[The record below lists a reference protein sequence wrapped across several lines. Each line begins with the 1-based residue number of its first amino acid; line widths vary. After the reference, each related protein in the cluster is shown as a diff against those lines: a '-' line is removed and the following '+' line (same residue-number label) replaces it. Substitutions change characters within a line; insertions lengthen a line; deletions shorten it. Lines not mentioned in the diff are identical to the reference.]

1 MKNSSDEEG
10 VPINVRFEYL
20 NTNEELV
27 LSDRYTVNL
36 NVIKNKFEDFEEARI
51 TIINKCDFRT
61 LEERFNYFM
70 FDKEKLSFIKK
81 DQDISCYLA
90 LPPNPKDKKNKK
102 EKIPEPKD
110 LIMINCNYFAEHIC
124 DILQKET
131 STYTDSEENKS
142 ISTKNMEV
150 KRIIN
155 YLKEYFKND
164 YFAENFIK
172 NNGITYLDKIITHNK
187 GNMRAYGLQSI
198 SKLLDFQNAHEYFY
212 KNLELLSNLYE
223 IAVTEDRENIKGS
236 SHSLDLII
244 KIIGGSEE
252 RAMYIID
259 VGEKYAK
266 KTHTKLFQVIVNNL
280 KEKNLEAD
288 IKLKSIVFINTII
301 NFCHPSIVSRVLIQL
316 NETGIFE
323 LVEKILKQSKEKH
336 KETSHENDFIDQI
349 SIFHE
354 KAEQIFSESE
364 HKVEMIKKYIE
375 DMNNHIHEIEMKNKS
390 FEEQK
395 EFYDYIVKNF
405 IEYIDIS
412 DCISNQTSIA
422 NNKDNKDNKNNQE
435 RFDASLNKNIVL
447 DKSGMID
454 VKSLL
459 IQENQAEY
467 NDLVKK
473 YTIAEEEYENLKKT
487 NNKLVGENE
496 EVTNDE
502 ISSLEKDIKTER
514 DSSSKFEEFK
524 KELEK

>member
-1 MKNSSDEEG
+1 
-10 VPINVRFEYL
+10 
-20 NTNEELV
+20 
-27 LSDRYTVNL
+27 
-36 NVIKNKFEDFEEARI
+36 
-51 TIINKCDFRT
+51 
-61 LEERFNYFM
+61 
-70 FDKEKLSFIKK
+70 
-81 DQDISCYLA
+81 
-90 LPPNPKDKKNKK
+90 
-102 EKIPEPKD
+102 
-110 LIMINCNYFAEHIC
+110 
-124 DILQKET
+124 
-131 STYTDSEENKS
+131 
-142 ISTKNMEV
+142 
-150 KRIIN
+150 
-155 YLKEYFKND
+155 
-164 YFAENFIK
+164 
-172 NNGITYLDKIITHNK
+172 
-187 GNMRAYGLQSI
+187 
-198 SKLLDFQNAHEYFY
+198 
-212 KNLELLSNLYE
+212 
-223 IAVTEDRENIKGS
+223 
-236 SHSLDLII
+236 
-244 KIIGGSEE
+244 
-252 RAMYIID
+252 MYIID

-422 NNKDNKDNKNNQE
+422 NNKDNKDIKNNQE

-447 DKSGMID
+447 DKSGLID

-502 ISSLEKDIKTER
+502 ISLLEKDIKTER

-524 KELEK
+524 KELEKKIKELSDLISPSESKPVETQSSTSQQETSSTPLGNTPVPEGTILLLLEYLHHQEYQWLLVYLYLQVFLHPLECRWHLGCLRHLVRLLHRL